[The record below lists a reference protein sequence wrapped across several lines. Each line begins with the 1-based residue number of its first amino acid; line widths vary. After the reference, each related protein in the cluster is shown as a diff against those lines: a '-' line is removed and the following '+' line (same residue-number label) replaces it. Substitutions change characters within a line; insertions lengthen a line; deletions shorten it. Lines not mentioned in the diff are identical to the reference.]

1 METLKVWKEQ
11 KRTEG
16 QRVGWEAYGCWNQT
30 FSSRTWPVAATWS
43 HKEMPQDLRDL
54 VALITMSKKKKWKM
68 ILENPEVSPSPL
80 LIRSWLKFLL
90 KGHQT
95 KGIRDQKNP
104 REASL
109 LPCSQG
115 GVTVVAGGG
124 VARNLFDLIKT
135 QLSNL
140 NSSYYFGLFAQTPPL
155 LPMEL
160 IGIVFW
166 VY

>member
-1 METLKVWKEQ
+1 MEMLKVWKEQ

-30 FSSRTWPVAATWS
+30 LSSRTWPAAATWS

-54 VALITMSKKKKWKM
+54 VALITMSKKKKWKLT
-68 ILENPEVSPSPL
+68 LENPEVSPSPS
-80 LIRSWLKFLL
+80 LIRSWLKFPL

-95 KGIRDQKNP
+95 KGIRGQKNP
-104 REASL
+104 SEAFL

-115 GVTVVAGGG
+115 GVIVAAGGG
-124 VARNLFDLIKT
+124 LARNLFDLIKT
-135 QLSNL
+135 QLSDL
-140 NSSYYFGLFAQTPPL
+140 KSSYYFGLFAQKPPL
-155 LPMEL
+155 LPMGL